1 MLCEYLKENYSAGE
15 PVFSG
20 DIDIPGMTEENI
32 RYHLKKLTDEGTIC
46 RFEPGIYYFPKSSM
60 LGDGMSLSTD
70 TVVFHKYILR
80 RPLTEITEENIDV
93 LQFLYCLKDV
103 DRCAEEELEIC
114 GDILTKYAREHDI
127 TRNVIDR
134 FITKYSVKIYKA
146 IYETGV
152 KYVSA

>member
-32 RYHLKKLTDEGTIC
+32 
-46 RFEPGIYYFPKSSM
+46 
-60 LGDGMSLSTD
+60 
-70 TVVFHKYILR
+70 
-80 RPLTEITEENIDV
+80 DV
-93 LQFLYCLKDV
+93 LQFLDCLKDV
-103 DRCAEEELEIC
+103 DRCAEEELKIC

-134 FITKYSVKIYKA
+134 FITKYPVKIYKA

-152 KYVSA
+152 KHVSA